1 MTAAFKKPIPKAKPT
16 VKKKKKSA
24 TSSFATLQKIK
35 AAGLTEFR
43 QAKRTR
49 SAYAG
54 YVDRGRKFLLDIVR
68 DRRENGD
75 EGVGKDGIDTD
86 LLAKAFETPNK
97 YSVTALELYLVQKCF
112 TEGFGKSTSDG
123 IHGAFSYL
131 WDHM

>member
-1 MTAAFKKPIPKAKPT
+1 MALSPTSTARKVKPT
-16 VKKKKKSA
+16 MKKKTKGA
-24 TSSFATLQKIK
+24 TSSFATLQKTK
-35 AAGLTEFR
+35 AAGLTEFG

-54 YVDRGRKFLLDIVR
+54 YVERGRKFLADIVA
-68 DRRENGD
+68 DRRQNGD
-75 EGVGKDGIDTD
+75 AEINKDGIDTD

-112 TEGFGKSTSDG
+112 TEGYGKSTSDG
-123 IHGAFSYL
+123 IHGAFSNL